1 MLFNSVHFAIF
12 LPIIFAF
19 YWISPAKLRWIVIL
33 ISSYYF
39 YMSWDIRYI
48 VLILFITV
56 CSYFGAIA
64 IEKVSNDA
72 IKRMFLYVVVAMLI
86 GLLVVFKYLNFV
98 LDAMRNFFSV
108 FHVFLHP
115 LNLTILLPVGISF
128 YTFQAISYIIDVYQ
142 NKIKAEYHFGKYAAF
157 ISFFPQL
164 VAGPIERSQNL
175 LPQIRKEHVFDYS
188 MACYGMKR
196 MAWGFFKKLVIADT
210 LAILIDPVFSNI
222 YDYQGGSI
230 LIASLFFSFQIYCD
244 FSGYSDIAMGT
255 ANLFGIQL
263 MQNFKSPYLSS
274 SLKEFWKR
282 WHISLSSWFQDY
294 VYVPLGGNRRGKINY
309 YRNIMIIFL
318 ISGLWHGAAWHF
330 VLWGGI
336 HGCLRIFEDVYH
348 KKRKKHDT
356 NIVKRLIAIISVFF
370 IINLTWLFFRVGVKE
385 ACFAIKNI
393 FVGISNP
400 EHYLKEGIN
409 QLNMGRNQILQI
421 CISLLI
427 LLVYDF
433 IDKENDVIKIIAKQN
448 VIIRWGIYYT
458 IGFFILLWGIQ
469 ASPTAFIYFQ
479 F

>member
-98 LDAMRNFFSV
+98 LDAMRNFFRV

-222 YDYQGGSI
+222 YDYQGG
-230 LIASLFFSFQIYCD
+230 
-244 FSGYSDIAMGT
+244 
-255 ANLFGIQL
+255 
-263 MQNFKSPYLSS
+263 
-274 SLKEFWKR
+274 
-282 WHISLSSWFQDY
+282 
-294 VYVPLGGNRRGKINY
+294 
-309 YRNIMIIFL
+309 
-318 ISGLWHGAAWHF
+318 GL
-330 VLWGGI
+330 
-336 HGCLRIFEDVYH
+336 Y
-348 KKRKKHDT
+348 
-356 NIVKRLIAIISVFF
+356 
-370 IINLTWLFFRVGVKE
+370 
-385 ACFAIKNI
+385 
-393 FVGISNP
+393 
-400 EHYLKEGIN
+400 
-409 QLNMGRNQILQI
+409 
-421 CISLLI
+421 
-427 LLVYDF
+427 
-433 IDKENDVIKIIAKQN
+433 
-448 VIIRWGIYYT
+448 
-458 IGFFILLWGIQ
+458 
-469 ASPTAFIYFQ
+469 
-479 F
+479 